1 MARFE
6 FFFPGSRDR
15 LRVYDRRGLSGIV
28 FINRTRLDCK
38 QSNDDCWPLVLWNP
52 GLRLLDQAVEA
63 RCAVAYR
70 PWKKPCK
77 SAIRWNICK
86 DMIERNCRVRVE
98 NSLQHQAGVVLLGPR
113 QVGKTT
119 LARDIAESREAVY
132 LDLERRADRQILEEP
147 DLYLDEQAGRLVV
160 IDEVQL
166 VPDLFQTLRGQIDQR
181 RRQGHRTGQFL
192 LLGSAS
198 NTLLQQS
205 AESLAGRVTYH
216 ELNPLMVPE
225 VAADARSALWLRG
238 GFPDSLLASS
248 DRASLTWREDFIRTY
263 LERDIPSFGLRIP
276 AETLRRFW
284 TMLAHEQ
291 GGLLNAAKLAAN
303 LGVSGQSVAR
313 YLDLLVDLM
322 LVRRLPPWHANT
334 GKRLVKSPKVYIRD
348 AGLAHALLGIE
359 TREDL
364 LGHPVVGGSWEGFCI
379 ENLLAAA
386 PRGTEASFYRS
397 SAGAEIDLVLKL
409 PGGALWAIEIKR
421 TTSPKL
427 TRGFHIAAEA
437 LGAAVRILVY
447 SGDKEVPGQGG
458 VRAIPLISALELLEA
473 V

>member
-1 MARFE
+1 
-6 FFFPGSRDR
+6 
-15 LRVYDRRGLSGIV
+15 
-28 FINRTRLDCK
+28 
-38 QSNDDCWPLVLWNP
+38 
-52 GLRLLDQAVEA
+52 
-63 RCAVAYR
+63 
-70 PWKKPCK
+70 
-77 SAIRWNICK
+77 
-86 DMIERNCRVRVE
+86 MIERHDRKMVE
-98 NSLQHQAGVVLLGPR
+98 EALDHQAGVVLLGPR

-119 LARDIAESREAVY
+119 LAQDIAESREAVY
-132 LDLERRADRQILEEP
+132 LDMERRADRQVLEEP
-147 DLYLDEQAGRLVV
+147 DLYLDQQAGRLVV

-166 VPDLFQTLRGQIDQR
+166 MPDLFKALRGQIDRR

-205 AESLAGRVTYH
+205 AESLAGRVSYH
-216 ELNPLMVPE
+216 ELTPFMPLE
-225 VAADARSALWLRG
+225 VGGDAKASLWLRG
-238 GFPDSLLASS
+238 GFPDSFLAPS

-322 LVRRLPPWHANT
+322 LVRRLQPWHANA

-348 AGLAHALLGIE
+348 PGLTHALLGIE
-359 TREDL
+359 SPEDL

-379 ENLLAAA
+379 EALIAAA

-397 SAGAEIDLVLKL
+397 SAGAEIDLILKL
-409 PGGALWAIEIKR
+409 PRGEIWAIEVKR
-421 TTSPKL
+421 TTAPKV
-427 TRGFHIAAEA
+427 TRGFHIAADD
-437 LGAAVRILVY
+437 LGASKRILVY
-447 SGDKEVPGQGG
+447 AGDHEVPGQGG
-458 VRAIPLISALELLEA
+458 LTAMPLVAALEQLAGE
-473 V
+473 

>member
-1 MARFE
+1 M
-6 FFFPGSRDR
+6 
-15 LRVYDRRGLSGIV
+15 IV
-28 FINRTRLDCK
+28 
-38 QSNDDCWPLVLWNP
+38 
-52 GLRLLDQAVEA
+52 
-63 RCAVAYR
+63 
-70 PWKKPCK
+70 
-77 SAIRWNICK
+77 
-86 DMIERNCRVRVE
+86 RNHLKRVE
-98 NSLQHQAGVVLLGPR
+98 DALDVQAGVVLLGPR

-119 LARDIAESREAVY
+119 LAQDIAETREAIY
-132 LDLERRADRQILEEP
+132 LDMERTADRQILEEP
-147 DLYLDEQAGRLVV
+147 DLYLDAQMGKLVV

-166 VPDLFQTLRGQIDQR
+166 MPGLFGALRGQIDR
-181 RRQGHRTGQFL
+181 RRRAGHRTGQFL

-205 AESLAGRVTYH
+205 AESLAGRVSYH
-216 ELNPLMVPE
+216 ELTPFTLDE
-225 VAADARSALWLRG
+225 VGQGALQGLWLRG
-238 GFPDSLLASS
+238 GFPDSFLAQS

-291 GGLLNAAKLAAN
+291 GGLLNAAKLAAG

-348 AGLAHALLGIE
+348 AGLTHALLGIE
-359 TREDL
+359 TAEAL

-379 ENLLAAA
+379 ENLIAAA

-397 SAGAEIDLVLKL
+397 SAGAEIDLILKL
-409 PGGALWAIEIKR
+409 PGGALWAIEVKR
-421 TTSPKL
+421 TTSPKV
-427 TRGFHIAAEA
+427 TRGFHIAADDLDVAER
-437 LGAAVRILVY
+437 LLVY
-447 SGDKEVPGQGG
+447 AETREVPGQGG
-458 VRAIPLISALELLEA
+458 LRAMPLSAAIDWLSAL
-473 V
+473 